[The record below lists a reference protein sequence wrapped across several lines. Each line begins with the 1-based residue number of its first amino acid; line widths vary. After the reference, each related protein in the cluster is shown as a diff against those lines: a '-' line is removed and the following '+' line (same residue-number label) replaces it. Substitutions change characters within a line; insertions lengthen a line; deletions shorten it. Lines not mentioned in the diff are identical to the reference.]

1 MTQLEEKAIA
11 YQKEKTIENAIPLI
25 KKLIEGVGANMLAF
39 YTSHEGNPNISV
51 REKGTAIAKFGNVA
65 MNFLDTKAYYK
76 TNTARKPTQTLDVP
90 KIALNYRGFLYAR
103 RR

>member
-51 REKGTAIAKFGNVA
+51 REKGTAIAKFGTVA
-65 MNFLDTKAYYK
+65 MKIYDTKGYYK
-76 TNTARKPTQTLDVP
+76 SSTLRKTTQTLDVP
-90 KIALNYRGFLYAR
+90 KVALNYRRFLYAR